1 MNNKPIL
8 ATGIM
13 SELLE
18 VHQRTLRIYDK
29 EGLLCPNRNIK
40 NRRMY
45 SYNDLEKAKLILY
58 LTRNLAMNLSGVK
71 TILGLF
77 DELKV
82 EAKDYMFLIKKIS
95 LKNNINENENILKTS
110 KRGRKPKNQN
120 YSWFNLYNSFNP
132 NKVKFLSI

>member
-8 ATGIM
+8 AIGIM

-45 SYNDLEKAKLILY
+45 SYNDLEKGKLILF

-71 TILGLF
+71 AILGLF

>member
-8 ATGIM
+8 AIGIM

-29 EGLLCPNRNIK
+29 EGLLCPNRSIK

-95 LKNNINENENILKTS
+95 LKNNIDENENILKTS
-110 KRGRKPKNQN
+110 KRGRKSKNQN

-132 NKVKFLSI
+132 NKVKSLSI

>member
-8 ATGIM
+8 AIGIM

-29 EGLLCPNRNIK
+29 EGLLCPNRSIK

-95 LKNNINENENILKTS
+95 LKNNIDENENILKTS
-110 KRGRKPKNQN
+110 KKRKKAKKPK
-120 YSWFNLYNSFNP
+120 L
-132 NKVKFLSI
+132 LLI

>member
-1 MNNKPIL
+1 MESIEYASKPLLPI
-8 ATGIM
+8 GIVAQ
-13 SELLE
+13 LLKI
-18 VHQRTLRIYDK
+18 HQRTLRIYDEEK
-29 EGLLCPNRNIK
+29 ILSPKRSGK
-40 NRRMY
+40 NRRLY
-45 SYNDLEKAKLILY
+45 SYNDLEKGKLILH

-120 YSWFNLYNSFNP
+120 YS
-132 NKVKFLSI
+132 

>member
-8 ATGIM
+8 AIGIR

-18 VHQRTLRIYDK
+18 VHQRTLRIYDEK
-29 EGLLCPNRNIK
+29 GLLCPNRSIK
-40 NRRMY
+40 NRRLY
-45 SYNDLEKAKLILY
+45 SYNDLEKGKLILY

-82 EAKDYMFLIKKIS
+82 EAKDYIPLIKKIS

-110 KRGRKPKNQN
+110 KRGRKPKG
-120 YSWFNLYNSFNP
+120 
-132 NKVKFLSI
+132 

>member
-8 ATGIM
+8 TIGIM

-29 EGLLCPNRNIK
+29 EGLLCPNRSIK

-45 SYNDLEKAKLILY
+45 SNNDLEKGKLILY

-95 LKNNINENENILKTS
+95 LKNNIDENENILKTS
-110 KRGRKPKNQN
+110 KRGRKPKSQN
-120 YSWFNLYNSFNP
+120 YS
-132 NKVKFLSI
+132 